1 MSPSRRSVPPST
13 TVGPV
18 YAFAP
23 TSVTVFVP
31 VFVKP
36 RRPAPS
42 RRATFSVKSAAPP
55 ALNVDAAVVAR
66 SSPFAAELTQLT
78 SPKSTHAPTP
88 MDEQAFVAVKAST
101 CVFAL
106 AKGPARSSVL
116 RSKETGRADVLVI
129 AFVTVSCTSPGAK
142 TSCPPAATV
151 TGPVPSAAA
160 PAAVTVGAPPAR
172 PAWSAIRR
180 PPEKVLAA
188 FSATRPF
195 PVSARR
201 PVPSTTPFSTTCASA
216 FHTLTSVSSSSVVTP
231 LKTLVLFS
239 PAYSAPRP
247 SPPPSPR

>member
-23 TSVTVFVP
+23 TSVTVFIP

-42 RRATFSVKSAAPP
+42 RRATFSVKSVAPP

-106 AKGPARSSVL
+106 TKGPARSSVL
-116 RSKETGRADVLVI
+116 RSKEMGRADVLVI

-142 TSCPPAATV
+142 TSCPPAPTV
-151 TGPVPSAAA
+151 TGPVPSAAV

-172 PAWSAIRR
+172 FVMRR

-188 FSATRPF
+188 FSSTRPF

-216 FHTLTSVSSSSVVTP
+216 STLMSVSSSSVVTP
-231 LKTLVLFS
+231 LKTLVFA

-247 SPPPSPR
+247 SLPSPR